1 LTLDVEHGEAV
12 AALPTHK
19 RAFVLALMSDPGNVS
34 PVEAARIAGIDEK
47 QAVALIKDRQVI
59 AALKELGADALFA
72 SVPLAVKTLRD
83 VMGSTFSKDR
93 YKATEAVLNRV
104 APIVQKIEMKAE
116 VIDRTQVAID
126 HLKHLLDIGAGR
138 EALIREFGEL
148 SLERYEALLAARS
161 GGQAIPMKT
170 IEATPEEPER
180 SSVAADI
187 APLEGIDEIGDW
199 ENL

>member
-12 AALPTHK
+12 AALPLSK
-19 RAFVLALMSDPGNVS
+19 RKFVLALMSDPGNVS

-47 QAVALIKDRQVI
+47 QAVALTKDRQVI

-72 SVPLAVKTLRD
+72 SVPLAVRTLRE

-93 YKATEAVLNRV
+93 FRAAEAVLNRV
-104 APIVQKIEMKAE
+104 APIVQKLEVKSE

-126 HLKHLLDIGAGR
+126 QHLLEIGANR
-138 EALIREFGEL
+138 DALINEFGEHG
-148 SLERYEALLAARS
+148 LERYQRLLTARS
-161 GGQAIPMKT
+161 AGQAMPMKV
-170 IEATPEEPER
+170 IEAT
-180 SSVAADI
+180 VD
-187 APLEGIDEIGDW
+187 PLEGINDDW